1 MLHRKCVQTM
11 DTITNLG
18 WNRIFDTADLFD
30 GTIEIIPV
38 AHHDAHSKLCIWL
51 KKIKKKPYILLY
63 IILPRKHYL
72 ELHKRDT

>member
-51 KKIKKKPYILLY
+51 KKKKKKSSHKKNPYILLY
-63 IILPRKHYL
+63 IIEY
-72 ELHKRDT
+72 RDCC